1 MLRKSNSD
9 RYTAREG
16 GNDDEDEAAL
26 AEIAEEAGAVS
37 DSDEDEPVAGATRGS
52 TDLLQRPSLSPV
64 RRSPDARAAIASPGQ
79 QQQQQR
85 ESGMGS
91 RGAVAVSSAVSGGRR
106 PSRAS
111 RRGSILSSAPGNGAL
126 PEGVRLRGA
135 RVAVA
140 APGGSLLS
148 FVATVLKQ

>member
-79 QQQQQR
+79 QQQR

-111 RRGSILSSAPGNGAL
+111 RRGSILSSAPGNGVL